1 MSVMMMDD
9 VYHDSVEDDDDDDDD
24 KEGMSGITA
33 PPLPYLGLWVH

>member
-9 VYHDSVEDDDDDDDD
+9 VYHDSVEDDDDDDD

-33 PPLPYLGLWVH
+33 PSLPYLGLWVH